1 MILAQATGQVGL
13 LISILIVF
21 VGIGGVVMKHTSNAD
36 RHPNKTNIVY
46 KDVCDAQIKRQDE
59 RHAELKA
66 DISEIKAD
74 VKTLLS
80 KG

>member
-1 MILAQATGQVGL
+1 MLLQATQTVGL
-13 LISILIVF
+13 LISILVVF
-21 VGIGGVVMKHTSNAD
+21 IAIGGVFIRHASNTD
-36 RHPNKTNIVY
+36 RHPNKTNLVY